1 MGLKNYL
8 VPQEVDDPF
17 DAGAKITIMRSTRND
32 PLANLH
38 ARKSIDEAQYQG
50 GRAFQND
57 FETIEHGAK
66 AVDPS
71 QPYVDCSLVARG
83 VSDAYSK
90 ALVRLQLAHRELGQ
104 HGAALVHAVIIVGR
118 SIDDICKDRG
128 LTSQRENDYIGRR
141 FRECLEC
148 LAICY
153 GFAATT

>member
-1 MGLKNYL
+1 MA
-8 VPQEVDDPF
+8 PIEVDDPLEV
-17 DAGAKITIMRSTRND
+17 GGKLIVMRSTRND

-38 ARKSIDEAQYQG
+38 ARRSIDDAQYQG
-50 GRAFQND
+50 GRAFQHD

-90 ALVRLQLAHRELGQ
+90 ASVRLNRVHRELGQ
-104 HGAALVHAVIIVGR
+104 HGSALVHAVIIIGR
-118 SIDDICKDRG
+118 SIDDVCKDRG

-148 LAICY
+148 LAVCY
-153 GFAATT
+153 GFAASI